1 MKEFLRKKLAYLI
14 PALITVCVGII
25 YFFFYETASANTRA
39 LETLNTNIVAALV
52 TAVIFGLFLY
62 HLESIRGVNERR
74 LLQRLELRKRALEC
88 FEEINKLIIK
98 VRFYKTLDSYNIA
111 EIRVGFDQM
120 ANFFVEL
127 QEIYKELP
135 GVIPNL
141 KDVDELDSFY
151 QGWDKYFSFEKP
163 EDLERFKKSVGD
175 AEGYLVCLKKA
186 LLKFTSTLQL
196 E

>member
-25 YFFFYETASANTRA
+25 YFFFYETVSANTRV

-88 FEEINKLIIK
+88 FEEVNKLIIE
-98 VRFYKTLDSYNIA
+98 VRFYKT
-111 EIRVGFDQM
+111 
-120 ANFFVEL
+120 
-127 QEIYKELP
+127 P
-135 GVIPNL
+135 TVIT
-141 KDVDELDSFY
+141 S
-151 QGWDKYFSFEKP
+151 Q
-163 EDLERFKKSVGD
+163 RF
-175 AEGYLVCLKKA
+175 A
-186 LLKFTSTLQL
+186 LASIKWLIFL
-196 E
+196 